1 MEQAPSSWLPV
12 VILLIIG
19 IGFAVGNI
27 AISLLIGPRRTGP
40 GKETTY
46 ESGMM
51 PIGDTRRRFNVRFYI
66 VAMIFL
72 VIDVDIIFFYPFAT
86 IFAPYVRANH
96 AASGMMLIVA
106 FALTALGF
114 CIAWRMSSTQGFHA
128 IMNLFL
134 MPMWFLSGALFPL
147 DNLPSWLG
155 VLTAADPA
163 TYGVDAM
170 RNAMLGVG
178 TYPAALDFAVLTAYT
193 AALGLFGIYSFG
205 RMKAV

>member
-51 PIGDTRRRFNVRFYI
+51 PIGDTRKRFNVRFYI

-72 VIDVDIIFFYPFAT
+72 VIDVEIVFFYPFAT
-86 IFAPYVRANH
+86 IFAKTVKDPNGHAGVMLASMGIFVAILLLAYVY
-96 AASGMMLIVA
+96 
-106 FALTALGF
+106 
-114 CIAWRMSSTQGFHA
+114 AWGK
-128 IMNLFL
+128 
-134 MPMWFLSGALFPL
+134 
-147 DNLPSWLG
+147 G
-155 VLTAADPA
+155 VFRWD
-163 TYGVDAM
+163 
-170 RNAMLGVG
+170 
-178 TYPAALDFAVLTAYT
+178 
-193 AALGLFGIYSFG
+193 
-205 RMKAV
+205 